1 MTYGT
6 CVEIVQLS
14 LHVNLHVQWG
24 SIKLLSVCGNR
35 SPTGLSRIDV
45 LILKRVHVPGCEHK
59 SGGKEEGRG
68 GGGGKEE
75 GRGGG
80 GRGRGGEEEEEC
92 CASSSGACLT

>member
-45 LILKRVHVPGCEHK
+45 LILKRVHVLGC
-59 SGGKEEGRG
+59 SINLGPLTSSEEKGIDS
-68 GGGGKEE
+68 EE
-75 GRGGG
+75 
-80 GRGRGGEEEEEC
+80 
-92 CASSSGACLT
+92 